1 MIVAGGG
8 IGGLATALAAART
21 GISVQLLEQA
31 AEFSEVGAGIQLGP
45 NAVRV
50 LQAMGVGPALAQ
62 VEARPS
68 QLEVRNAVSAEL
80 LGTLPLGDTAL
91 SRYGADYLTVARA
104 DLQDL
109 LLHAVQSH
117 GTVQLHLNAQLNH
130 VEQNTDAVHVRTA
143 NGLALQAHVLAG
155 ADGLWSHVR
164 PYVCSASAP
173 RVTGHLAYRAMVP
186 QSQLPVHL
194 RSQVVTA
201 WMGPDFHAVQYP
213 VRSGDWLN
221 IVAIVQGSVNGDA
234 TGWDYQANAV
244 DLRNHLKQAGGKL
257 RELLFAVD
265 AWRLWPLFDRP
276 PMACAAEHFKARV
289 ALVGDAAHPM
299 RPYLAQG
306 AGMAI
311 EDAAALAQC
320 LSAHSG
326 NVPVALQAFAT
337 SRWQRNARVQARA
350 IRNGE
355 IFHLQGPM
363 RWGRDTALKV
373 LGQRL
378 LDVPWL
384 YAGP

>member
-1 MIVAGGG
+1 
-8 IGGLATALAAART
+8 
-21 GISVQLLEQA
+21 VQLLEQA

-62 VEARPS
+62 VAARPS

-91 SRYGADYLTVARA
+91 SRYRADYLTVARA

-109 LLHAVQSH
+109 ILQAVQSH

-130 VEQNTDAVHVRTA
+130 VEQNTDAVHVKAA
-143 NGLALQAHVLAG
+143 NGLALRADLLVG
-155 ADGLWSHVR
+155 ADGLWSRVR
-164 PYVCSASAP
+164 PHVCGANAP

-213 VRSGDWLN
+213 VRGGDWLN
-221 IVAIVQGSVNGDA
+221 IVAIVHGRVNGDA
-234 TGWDYQANAV
+234 TGWDYQANAA
-244 DLRNHLKQAGGKL
+244 DLRGHLKRAGGKL

-276 PMACAAEHFKARV
+276 PMASAAEHARGRV

-320 LSAHSG
+320 LSAHGG

-337 SRWQRNARVQARA
+337 SRWQRNAHVQARA
-350 IRNGE
+350 ILNGE

-373 LGQRL
+373 LGQGL